1 MTYALVSR
9 REPQLPRLPCR
20 IRGAR
25 GRMPL
30 HEAAQNGHAAVVGQ
44 LISAG
49 ATVNAADKF
58 TRNAADKFTRGPEG
72 FSGRFWGGSVA
83 LTK

>member
-20 IRGAR
+20 IPGAR

-30 HEAAQNGHAAVVGQ
+30 HEAAQNGHAAVVDQ

-49 ATVNAADKF
+49 ATVD
-58 TRNAADKFTRGPEG
+58 AADKFTRGPEG